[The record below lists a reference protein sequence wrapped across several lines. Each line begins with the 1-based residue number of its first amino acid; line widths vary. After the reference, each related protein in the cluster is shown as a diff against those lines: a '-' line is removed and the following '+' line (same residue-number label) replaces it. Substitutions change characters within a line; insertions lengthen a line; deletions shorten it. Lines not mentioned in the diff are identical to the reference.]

1 MSEKRFNIRVYGI
14 LSNDNEEVLI
24 ADERRNGISFT
35 KFPGG
40 GLEWGEGLKECLQR
54 EFLEELGIEI
64 TINELFYCT
73 DFFVESAWNK
83 NDQLISIYF
92 NVDYTLKN
100 ELIFPEYS
108 LPFSVDDEKFR
119 WVKKSELTDELL
131 TYPIDKNVGELIKN
145 AYSK

>member
-14 LSNDNEEVLI
+14 LCNDKDEVLI

-54 EFLEELGIEI
+54 EFLEELGIDI
-64 TINELFYCT
+64 TINELYYCT

-92 NVDYTLKN
+92 NVDYAHKN
-100 ELIFPEYS
+100 ELIFPDYS
-108 LPFSVDDEKFR
+108 LPFLVDDEKFR
-119 WVKKSELTDELL
+119 WVKKSELSDELF
-131 TYPIDKNVGELIKN
+131 TYPIDKYVGERIRKLD
-145 AYSK
+145 SK

>member
-14 LSNDNEEVLI
+14 LFNDRGEVLI

-40 GLEWGEGLKECLQR
+40 GLEWGEGLKECLKR
-54 EFLEELGIEI
+54 EFLEELGIDI

-73 DFFVESAWNK
+73 DFFVESVWNK

-92 NVDYTLKN
+92 NIDYAHKN
-100 ELIFPEYS
+100 ELIFPEYT
-108 LPFSVDDEKFR
+108 LPFTVDIEKFR
-119 WVKKSELTDELL
+119 WVKKSELTDEMF
-131 TYPIDKNVGELIKN
+131 TYPIDKYVGEVIKN
-145 AYSK
+145 S